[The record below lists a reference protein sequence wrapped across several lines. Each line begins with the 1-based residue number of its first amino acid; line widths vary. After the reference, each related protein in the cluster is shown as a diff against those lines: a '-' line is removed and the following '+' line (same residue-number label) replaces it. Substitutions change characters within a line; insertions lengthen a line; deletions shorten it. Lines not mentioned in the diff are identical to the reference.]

1 VFQEKILHLLVIYA
15 KASFFLILT
24 EQAVVLEETP
34 LLQRIDLCICWNL
47 RFPSRAYFQVEETPS
62 LGGEVFRYFFL
73 RKRC

>member
-1 VFQEKILHLLVIYA
+1 
-15 KASFFLILT
+15 
-24 EQAVVLEETP
+24 
-34 LLQRIDLCICWNL
+34 LQRIDLCICWNL